1 MKSSGF
7 SYDVLFARLCWQ
19 YVNQMSRADICPAP
33 SHVRELVFAAVGDGR
48 DWVSVAT
55 PPHAPSF
62 LTPRVQGFLV
72 VRLLFLL
79 LVSVYNVKTNIN

>member
-1 MKSSGF
+1 MKSSGI
-7 SYDVLFARLCWQ
+7 SYDGLLAPPLTCWH
-19 YVNQMSRADICPAP
+19 MSRADICPAP
-33 SHVRELVFAAVGDGR
+33 SHVRELVFAVVGDGR

-79 LVSVYNVKTNIN
+79 LVSVNNSTLLNVFR

>member
-1 MKSSGF
+1 
-7 SYDVLFARLCWQ
+7 
-19 YVNQMSRADICPAP
+19 MSRADICPAP

-48 DWVSVAT
+48 DWVSVTT

-79 LVSVYNVKTNIN
+79 LVQAAENNPGQAAGYEDEPGDHTQQ

>member
-1 MKSSGF
+1 MKSSGI
-7 SYDVLFARLCWQ
+7 SYDVLFARLSHADN
-19 YVNQMSRADICPAP
+19 VNQMSRADICPAP
-33 SHVRELVFAAVGDGR
+33 SHVRELVFAVVGDGR

-79 LVSVYNVKTNIN
+79 LVSIYNVK